1 MIEVGD
7 PQWYAMVLDT
17 INAIVREMYPRTR
30 KNGPDAELVGN
41 LMHHA
46 REFGANA
53 DRLRDILRAS
63 PEFEENQRAEP
74 APDPVVDPSPDIP
87 QNTLAL
93 PVGATTRGWQDVNGI
108 RPMLF
113 ASWFPMLRILRD
125 DPERFERTLD
135 MLQSWGVQGVRAFVG
150 VCHPAYWRGREVL
163 PVRAR
168 RVGDAWP
175 DFDALMVTAAS
186 SLRSRGMAWFITAG
200 DLQEFDSESEVY
212 ARAFRALKAADLL
225 SVVAVVDV
233 NEAWQNTTVG
243 DDDPRHCARL
253 VKPFAD
259 AGIPWATS
267 AHSGEDS
274 RENIDKMWLDVRA
287 PVATVHGPG
296 GRTLMVRHIIN
307 HRHESEGVGFRVALM
322 QGEPRGPGQ
331 DVSAGAVNET
341 SWVVLAAAAACMT
354 GQLYVLHCSRGVRDR
369 DNDDPWE
376 SFAPYFQR
384 TAAVFARIPRSKVM
398 ASVHG
403 GRGGSVSE
411 DALFASTRADGA
423 FHEDRP
429 GIVGEFHR
437 CDSVRY
443 ENGQRACLLYG
454 GVGDRGAKVVRSVS
468 GAFYNTHGHEVR
480 SGAFSKGE
488 IVRFTQDEAGD
499 GLLFVGA

>member
-1 MIEVGD
+1 MQVGD
-7 PQWYAMVLDT
+7 PQWYAMVLGT
-17 INAIVREMYPRTR
+17 IGVIVREEYPITR
-30 KNGPDAELVGN
+30 KDGPDPELIGN
-41 LMHHA
+41 LLHHA
-46 REFGANA
+46 REHGA
-53 DRLRDILRAS
+53 DGDVLRSVLRAS
-63 PEFEENQRAEP
+63 PEYAANQAPPEPEP
-74 APDPVVDPSPDIP
+74 APEPEPTATD
-87 QNTLAL
+87 LAL
-93 PVGATTRGWQDVNGI
+93 PVEATPRGWKDRTGV

-125 DPERFERTLD
+125 DPDRFERTLD
-135 MLQSWGVQGVRAFVG
+135 MLKSWGVQGVRAFVG
-150 VCHPAYWRGREVL
+150 VCHPAYWPGREVM

-175 DFDALMVTAAS
+175 DFDALVGVAARA
-186 SLRSRGMAWFITAG
+186 LRERGMAWFVTAG

-212 ARAFRALKAADLL
+212 ARAFRALRQADALD
-225 SVVAVVDV
+225 VVAVVDV
-233 NEAWQNTTVG
+233 NEAWQNTSVG
-243 DDDPRHCARL
+243 EDDAKHCARL
-253 VKPFAD
+253 LKPFAD
-259 AGIPWATS
+259 AGVSWATS
-267 AHSGEDS
+267 AHSGDDS
-274 RENIDKMWLDVRA
+274 REHIDAMWQGVRA
-287 PVATVHGPG
+287 PVATIHGPG

-307 HRHESEGVGFRVALM
+307 HRHDSEGVGFRVALM

-341 SWVVLAAAAACMT
+341 SWVVLAAVAACMT

-376 SFAPYFQR
+376 VFEPYFR
-384 TAAVFARIPRSKVM
+384 RASAVISKIPASRVL

-403 GRGGSVSE
+403 GRGGAN
-411 DALFASTRADGA
+411 DGALFASTRSDGA

-437 CDSVRY
+437 CDSVLY